1 MSGARG
7 GHGIAL
13 AVCVGTIVQPRSV
26 LPQGRDPT
34 MAGDSLTLSSSAVPL
49 TVSGE
54 PEPPPQPEWL
64 RYLAAV
70 RRHAWLVLAVTLAVT
85 GLGVVGAM
93 LMPPSYVTQAI
104 VWIRVPAKELHNEG
118 PIWQGQLPIS
128 SGWMELLQS
137 YAVLDYAVRSRRLY
151 LHPALP
157 GDSDVLGTLGIK
169 EQVVPGEYRL
179 VVDDSGARF
188 TLFAAR
194 DPVAR
199 GLVGDSV
206 GPDLGLAWVPPA
218 AALARGREV
227 KFTLDAPYEAALKL
241 ADQLKVSADLDGN
254 FLRMQLGGRD
264 PVGVAATV
272 NAVAERFVTVA
283 AGLKRDNLGQL
294 TSILGAQLEQGQ
306 AALRRA
312 EDALRAF
319 RVGAVTTL
327 AEGAGSVTQN
337 TQYQRDPLFAGL
349 VEMKVSLDEL
359 RRDREAIERLLRQG
373 LDSGV
378 SVDAL
383 AMVGAVQRST
393 ELVQALRDLTAKQA
407 ELRALRGHYT
417 DDNPPVRR
425 AVAEADA
432 LGRRTIPALAS
443 SLAAELRARE
453 TQLGQRVATAS
464 TGLKQVPPL
473 AVEEARLQRDVT
485 IAEQLFTT
493 VQQSYNQTQLAA
505 VSTLPDVRILD
516 RSTAPDRPDR
526 NWTPLFAS
534 ASFVVSLGLAV
545 FGVVLLDG
553 VDHKVRYP
561 EHVTHQMRLSILG
574 AVPRF
579 DWRHLGNGKS
589 AEAAAPVVEALRGLR
604 LRLSHA
610 GGSGPLL
617 VTVTSPGVGEGKS
630 FLSCNLA
637 LAFADAGYRTLLI
650 DGDVRRGGQ
659 HRMLGLH
666 REPGLID
673 FLAGE
678 LPFETVVQAT
688 RHPGL
693 SFIGCGARRPSAPE
707 LLSSDVMSDLID
719 RVRAEYGVVLVDS
732 PPLAVGVDPYVLA
745 TRTGNVLIVLRA
757 GVSDL
762 DLAAAKL
769 DVLDTLPVRVL
780 GAVLNDVRP
789 YGAYRYYTYD
799 AAAYT
804 DAKGVAGQRRSGSAG
819 VLWGRS

>member
-1 MSGARG
+1 
-7 GHGIAL
+7 
-13 AVCVGTIVQPRSV
+13 
-26 LPQGRDPT
+26 
-34 MAGDSLTLSSSAVPL
+34 MAGDSLTLSRSPVPL
-49 TVSGE
+49 TASGE
-54 PEPPPQPEWL
+54 PEQPPQPEWL
-64 RYLAAV
+64 RYLGAV
-70 RRHAWLVLAVTLAVT
+70 RRRGWLVLAVTLAVT

-104 VWIRVPAKELHNEG
+104 VWIRVPNKELRNEG

-157 GDSDVLGTLGIK
+157 GDSDVLGTLGVK
-169 EQVVPGEYRL
+169 EHVLPGEYRL
-179 VVDDSGARF
+179 VVDDSASRF
-188 TLFAAR
+188 TLFAGSAR
-194 DPVAR
+194 QPVAR

-206 GPDLGLAWVPPA
+206 GPDVGLAWVPPA

-227 KFTLDAPYEAALKL
+227 KFKLDAPYEAALKL

-264 PVGVAATV
+264 PVAVAATV
-272 NAVAERFVTVA
+272 NAVAERFVAVA

-294 TSILGAQLEQGQ
+294 TGILGAQLAQGQ

-378 SVDAL
+378 AVDAL

-425 AVAEADA
+425 AAAEADA

-443 SLAAELRARE
+443 SLAAELRVRE
-453 TQLGQRVATAS
+453 TELGQRVATAS

-485 IAEQLFTT
+485 LAEQT
-493 VQQSYNQTQLAA
+493 VTNLQQRYEEARLAE
-505 VSTLPDVRILD
+505 VSSIPDVRLLD
-516 RSTAPDRPDR
+516 RAIAP
-526 NWTPLFAS
+526 
-534 ASFVVSLGLAV
+534 SLPVGHIGAILIVLAMMGGL
-545 FGVVLLDG
+545 GVGVTGAVLLDSI
-553 VDHKVRYP
+553 DRRVRHP
-561 EHVTHQMRLSILG
+561 DDVTRAMGLTILG
-574 AVPRF
+574 AVPHV
-579 DWRHLGNGKS
+579 DWRNGKRD
-589 AEAAAPVVEALRGLR
+589 AAVAQVVEALRGIR
-604 LRLSHA
+604 LNVVHRHGSAGPVRL
-610 GGSGPLL
+610 
-617 VTVTSPGVGEGKS
+617 TITSPGKSDGKS
-630 FLSCNLA
+630 FVASNLA
-637 LAFADAGYRTLLI
+637 LAFADTGLRTLLV
-650 DGDVRRGGQ
+650 DGDVRRG
-659 HRMLGLH
+659 RLH
-666 REPGLID
+666 RTLGATRRPGLTD
-673 FLAGE
+673 LLEGTVAWEQAVQTTPYKNLAFISCG
-678 LPFETVVQAT
+678 FRSQAG
-688 RHPGL
+688 P
-693 SFIGCGARRPSAPE
+693 A
-707 LLSSDVMSDLID
+707 LLSSVTMARLLDG
-719 RVRAEYGVVLVDS
+719 VRTSYEAVVVDS
-732 PPLAVGVDPYVLA
+732 PPLAAGADGLALA
-745 TRTGNVLIVLRA
+745 TVTGSLVLVLRA
-757 GVSDL
+757 GVSDREL
-762 DLAAAKL
+762 TETKL
-769 DVLDTLPVRVL
+769 GVLTHLPVRVL

-789 YGAYRYYTYD
+789 GGAYRYYSYYLEGYEAHDEPD
-799 AAAYT
+799 AAQARVLR
-804 DAKGVAGQRRSGSAG
+804 GVEEPAAR
-819 VLWGRS
+819 

>member
-151 LHPALP
+151 LHPVLR
-157 GDSDVLGTLGIK
+157 GDSDVLGTLAIK

-179 VVDDSGARF
+179 VVDDSASRF
-188 TLFAAR
+188 TLFAGR
-194 DPVAR
+194 DPVGR

-254 FLRMQLGGRD
+254 FLRLQLGGRD
-264 PVGVAATV
+264 PVG
-272 NAVAERFVTVA
+272 VA

-312 EDALRAF
+312 EDALRGF

-443 SLAAELRARE
+443 SLAAELRVRE
-453 TQLGQRVATAS
+453 TELGQRVATAS

-485 IAEQLFTT
+485 QAEQVVTNL
-493 VQQSYNQTQLAA
+493 QQRYEEARLAE
-505 VSTLPDVRILD
+505 VSSIPDVRLLD
-516 RSTAPDRPDR
+516 RAIAPSRPVGHIGAI
-526 NWTPLFAS
+526 LIVLAMMGG
-534 ASFVVSLGLAV
+534 LGV
-545 FGVVLLDG
+545 GVTGAVLLDST
-553 VDHKVRYP
+553 DRRVRHP
-561 EHVTHQMRLSILG
+561 DDVTRAMGLAILG
-574 AVPRF
+574 AVPHV
-579 DWRHLGNGKS
+579 DWRNGKRD
-589 AEAAAPVVEALRGLR
+589 AAVAQVVEALRGIR
-604 LRLSHA
+604 LNVVHRHGSAGPVRL
-610 GGSGPLL
+610 
-617 VTVTSPGVGEGKS
+617 TVTSPGKSDGKS
-630 FLSCNLA
+630 FVASNLA
-637 LAFADAGYRTLLI
+637 LAFADTGLRTLLV
-650 DGDVRRGGQ
+650 DGDVRRG
-659 HRMLGLH
+659 RLH
-666 REPGLID
+666 RTLAAARRPGLTD
-673 FLAGE
+673 LLEG
-678 LPFETVVQAT
+678 TVGWDQAVQST
-688 RHPGL
+688 PYKNL
-693 SFIGCGARRPSAPE
+693 SFIACGFRSQAGPA
-707 LLSSDVMSDLID
+707 LLSSVTMARLLDG
-719 RVRAEYGVVLVDS
+719 VRTSYDAVVVDS
-732 PPLAVGVDPYVLA
+732 PPLAAGADGLALA
-745 TRTGNVLIVLRA
+745 TVTGSLVLVLRA
-757 GVSDL
+757 GVSDREL
-762 DLAAAKL
+762 TETKL
-769 DVLDTLPVRVL
+769 GVLTHLPVRVL

-789 YGAYRYYTYD
+789 GGAYRYYSYYLEGYEAHDEPD
-799 AAAYT
+799 AAQPA
-804 DAKGVAGQRRSGSAG
+804 RR
-819 VLWGRS
+819 